1 MSLDLNWREN
11 PRCQYP
17 ASSTDRFCP
26 TESMLTHPLDR
37 GVHRNQ
43 AAPFVEVVPTLTV
56 PERTAIFGVEK
67 RSSLPTSMA

>member
-1 MSLDLNWREN
+1 
-11 PRCQYP
+11 
-17 ASSTDRFCP
+17 
-26 TESMLTHPLDR
+26 MLTHPLDR